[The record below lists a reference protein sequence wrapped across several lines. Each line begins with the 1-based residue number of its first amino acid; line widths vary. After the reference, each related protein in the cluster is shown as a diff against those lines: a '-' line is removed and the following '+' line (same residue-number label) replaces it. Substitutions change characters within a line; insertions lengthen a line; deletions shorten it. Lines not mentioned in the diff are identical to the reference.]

1 MTGPGST
8 SLQNIRN
15 KNCTILIQCSQIT
28 VPGYIKCTR
37 VYQTVSGVSNRE
49 YTNGEDF
56 MTDKAVKQP
65 RVIWSWF
72 PVTLLTAVFCCVLW
86 GSASPAIK
94 IAYELFRIGPDDTA
108 SRIML
113 AGARFM
119 IAGCMTILFGS
130 ILAGKILLPKNG
142 SWKNVAILSLFQTV
156 GQYYF
161 FFMALAH
168 TSGVRGSIINA
179 SGNFIAILFAVFI
192 FRFEKM
198 TLKKLL
204 GCLIGF
210 AGVVLIMGGFGTLL
224 AGGSVTLAGEGAML
238 AADFFYAGS
247 GCLIKIFSKDENP
260 VTLSG
265 YQFLIGG
272 IELLA
277 IGALMGGNLTFY
289 STGCVLNLVYM
300 GFISAGAYTL
310 WGVLLKYNPVSR
322 VSILGFINPVMGV
335 LLSALFLGEGR
346 EAFSVTGLFAL
357 LLVSAGIIIVNLS
370 QEKPGGEKQ
379 PADQKC

>member
-1 MTGPGST
+1 MRHSTMQNTVQNTIQNAGQTG
-8 SLQNIRN
+8 
-15 KNCTILIQCSQIT
+15 
-28 VPGYIKCTR
+28 
-37 VYQTVSGVSNRE
+37 
-49 YTNGEDF
+49 GEG
-56 MTDKAVKQP
+56 KQ
-65 RVIWSWF
+65 VIWAWF
-72 PVTLLTAVFCCVLW
+72 PVTLITAVFCCVLW

-119 IAGCMTILFGS
+119 IAGVMTIVFGS
-130 ILAGKILLPKNG
+130 ILAKKFLVPKRE
-142 SWKNVAILSLFQTV
+142 SWKNVAILAMVQTV

-161 FFMALAH
+161 FFMALAN

-179 SGNFIAILFAVFI
+179 SGNFIAILFAVYI

-198 TLKKLL
+198 TLKKML

-210 AGVVLIMGGFGTLL
+210 AGILLIMGGGQALMS
-224 AGGSVTLAGEGAML
+224 GGKVTLAGEGAML
-238 AADFFYAGS
+238 AADFFYAAS
-247 GCLIKIFSKDENP
+247 GCLIKIFSRDENP

-265 YQFLIGG
+265 YQFLMGGMVLFVIGS
-272 IELLA
+272 
-277 IGALMGGNLTFY
+277 LMGGSLVFY
-289 STGCVLNLVYM
+289 SPQCALNLIYM

-346 EAFSVTGLFAL
+346 EAFSLNGLLAL
-357 LLVSAGIIIVNLS
+357 LLVSAGIIIVNKS
-370 QEKPGGEKQ
+370 K
-379 PADQKC
+379 

>member
-1 MTGPGST
+1 MRHSTMQNTVQNTIQNAGQTG
-8 SLQNIRN
+8 
-15 KNCTILIQCSQIT
+15 
-28 VPGYIKCTR
+28 
-37 VYQTVSGVSNRE
+37 
-49 YTNGEDF
+49 GEG
-56 MTDKAVKQP
+56 KQ
-65 RVIWSWF
+65 VIWAWF
-72 PVTLLTAVFCCVLW
+72 PVTLITAVFCCVLW

-119 IAGCMTILFGS
+119 IAGVMTIVFGS
-130 ILAGKILLPKNG
+130 ILAKKFLVPKRE
-142 SWKNVAILSLFQTV
+142 SWKNVAILAMVQTV

-161 FFMALAH
+161 FFMALAN

-179 SGNFIAILFAVFI
+179 SGNFIAILFAVYI

-198 TLKKLL
+198 TLKKML

-210 AGVVLIMGGFGTLL
+210 AGILLIMGGGQALMS
-224 AGGSVTLAGEGAML
+224 GGKVTLAGEGAML
-238 AADFFYAGS
+238 AADFFYAAS
-247 GCLIKIFSKDENP
+247 GCLIKIFSRDENP
-260 VTLSG
+260 VPLSG
-265 YQFLIGG
+265 YQFLLGGMVLFVIGS
-272 IELLA
+272 
-277 IGALMGGNLTFY
+277 LMGGCLVFY
-289 STGCVLNLVYM
+289 STQCALNLIYM

-346 EAFSVTGLFAL
+346 EAFSLNGLLAL
-357 LLVSAGIIIVNLS
+357 LLVSAGIIIVNKS
-370 QEKPGGEKQ
+370 K
-379 PADQKC
+379 

>member
-1 MTGPGST
+1 M
-8 SLQNIRN
+8 N
-15 KNCTILIQCSQIT
+15 
-28 VPGYIKCTR
+28 
-37 VYQTVSGVSNRE
+37 
-49 YTNGEDF
+49 
-56 MTDKAVKQP
+56 DKTVKQP

-113 AGARFM
+113 AGARFA

-130 ILAGKILLPKNG
+130 ILAGKILLPKKE

-192 FRFEKM
+192 LRFEMM
-198 TLKKLL
+198 TLKKFL
-204 GCLIGF
+204 GCLVGF
-210 AGVVLIMGGFGTLL
+210 TGILLIMGGGRALMS
-224 AGGSVTLAGEGAML
+224 GGAVTLAGEGAML
-238 AADFFYAGS
+238 VAAFFYAAS
-247 GCLIKIFSKDENP
+247 GCLIKVFSRDENP
-260 VTLSG
+260 VVLSG

-272 IELLA
+272 AVLFA
-277 IGALMGGNLTFY
+277 IGAVMGGNLTFY

-346 EAFSVTGLFAL
+346 EAFSLRGLFAL
-357 LLVSAGIIIVNLS
+357 LLVSAGIIIVNIS
-370 QEKPGGEKQ
+370 QEKSNSATE
-379 PADQKC
+379 

>member
-1 MTGPGST
+1 MRHSTMQNTVQNTIQNAGQTG
-8 SLQNIRN
+8 
-15 KNCTILIQCSQIT
+15 
-28 VPGYIKCTR
+28 
-37 VYQTVSGVSNRE
+37 
-49 YTNGEDF
+49 GEG
-56 MTDKAVKQP
+56 KQ
-65 RVIWSWF
+65 VIWAWF
-72 PVTLLTAVFCCVLW
+72 PVTLITAVFCCVLW

-119 IAGCMTILFGS
+119 IAGVMTIVFGS
-130 ILAGKILLPKNG
+130 ILAKKFLVPKRE
-142 SWKNVAILSLFQTV
+142 SWKNVAILAMVQTV

-161 FFMALAH
+161 FFMALAN

-179 SGNFIAILFAVFI
+179 SGNFIAILFAVYI

-198 TLKKLL
+198 TLKKML

-210 AGVVLIMGGFGTLL
+210 AGILLIMGGGQALMS
-224 AGGSVTLAGEGAML
+224 GGKVTLAGEGAML
-238 AADFFYAGS
+238 AADFFYAAS
-247 GCLIKIFSKDENP
+247 GCLIKIFSRDENP

-265 YQFLIGG
+265 YQFLLGGMVLFVIGS
-272 IELLA
+272 
-277 IGALMGGNLTFY
+277 LMGGSLVFY
-289 STGCVLNLVYM
+289 SPQCALNLIYM

-346 EAFSVTGLFAL
+346 EAFSLNGLLAL
-357 LLVSAGIIIVNLS
+357 LLVSAGIIIVNKS
-370 QEKPGGEKQ
+370 K
-379 PADQKC
+379 